1 MTNTRKNI
9 AVEVAASEEADD
21 NKNLKYHYNMAKSNE
36 QLEDILDDLS
46 VIKNNNVVTEQKLS
60 NIENLLAKLATKEED
75 VPITPVAST
84 SAASIPY
91 DEIKSAVHEEMD
103 SYFNAMSDSTEL
115 LSNKTL
121 KRLGAIFIE
130 LYAEEIDKFLEKDE
144 KERERKRSVYM
155 QKRKA
160 QGLMTI
166 EQVAE
171 WAPQYSLEIQRTIRY
186 IGMKIIDENESV
198 EKAHAIL
205 KIWGDALQTITSPR
219 PSPPPTLKSWWFYRW
234 NRFKQRTDK
243 WRLLQWYLVILGIIA
258 CVLFSSLD
266 QNWVMDLDRT
276 NRIFYKKVIIDE
288 KRKKNYQELDSLIH
302 SDSFFKTYWNLNN

>member
-1 MTNTRKNI
+1 
-9 AVEVAASEEADD
+9 
-21 NKNLKYHYNMAKSNE
+21 MAKSNE
-36 QLEDILDDLS
+36 QLEDVLDDLS
-46 VIKNNNVVTEQKLS
+46 VIKNNNVATEHRLS
-60 NIENLLAKLATKEED
+60 NIENLLAKLAAKEE
-75 VPITPVAST
+75 VAPITPVAST
-84 SAASIPY
+84 SAASFPY

-243 WRLLQWYLVILGIIA
+243 WGLVQWYLLILGII
-258 CVLFSSLD
+258 VSIFFSSLY
-266 QNWVMDLDRT
+266 QSRVMDLDRT
-276 NRIFYKKVIIDE
+276 NRIFYKEVIMDE
-288 KRKKNYQELDSLIH
+288 KRKERNHELDSLIH
-302 SDSFFKTYWNLNN
+302 SDSFFRTYWSLEH

>member
-1 MTNTRKNI
+1 
-9 AVEVAASEEADD
+9 
-21 NKNLKYHYNMAKSNE
+21 MAKSNE

-46 VIKNNNVVTEQKLS
+46 VIKSNNATTEQRLS

-84 SAASIPY
+84 SATSIPY
-91 DEIKSAVHEEMD
+91 DEIKNAVHEEMD
-103 SYFNAMSDSTEL
+103 SYYNAMSNSAEL
-115 LSNKTL
+115 LSDNVL
-121 KRLGAIFIE
+121 KRLGTIFIE
-130 LYAEEIDKFLEKDE
+130 LYVEEIDKYLEKDE
-144 KERERKRSVYM
+144 KERECKRNVYL

-205 KIWGDALQTITSPR
+205 KVWGDALQTITSHKA
-219 PSPPPTLKSWWFYRW
+219 SSPPTLKSWWFYRW
-234 NRFKQRTDK
+234 NRFRQRTDK
-243 WRLLQWYLVILGIIA
+243 WGLVQWYLLILGIIA
-258 CVLFSSLD
+258 CVLFSSLY
-266 QNWVMDLDRT
+266 QNRVMDLDRT

-302 SDSFFKTYWNLNN
+302 SDSFFTTYRSLEH

>member
-1 MTNTRKNI
+1 
-9 AVEVAASEEADD
+9 
-21 NKNLKYHYNMAKSNE
+21 MAKSNE

-46 VIKNNNVVTEQKLS
+46 VIKNNNVATGQRLG
-60 NIENLLAKLATKEED
+60 NIENLLAKLAAKEE
-75 VPITPVAST
+75 VAPITPVAST
-84 SAASIPY
+84 SAVFIPY

-103 SYFNAMSDSTEL
+103 SYFNTMSDSAEL
-115 LSNKTL
+115 LSDKTL
-121 KRLGAIFIE
+121 KRLGTIFIE
-130 LYAEEIDKFLEKDE
+130 LYVEEIEKYLEKDE
-144 KERERKRSVYM
+144 KERECKRNVYL

-205 KIWGDALQTITSPR
+205 KVWGDALQTITSPK

-234 NRFKQRTDK
+234 NRFKQMTDK

-258 CVLFSSLD
+258 SIFFSSL
-266 QNWVMDLDRT
+266 
-276 NRIFYKKVIIDE
+276 
-288 KRKKNYQELDSLIH
+288 YQERIMKRDRLNRMFYQYVIKDE
-302 SDSFFKTYWNLNN
+302 NLKKEYLKLAPPDVKRAIS